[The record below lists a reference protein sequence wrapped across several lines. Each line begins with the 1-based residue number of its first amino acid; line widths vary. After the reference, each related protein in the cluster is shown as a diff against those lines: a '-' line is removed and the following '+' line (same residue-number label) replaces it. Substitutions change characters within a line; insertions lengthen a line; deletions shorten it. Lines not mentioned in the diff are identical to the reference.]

1 MKKKTIFALVSMMIF
16 LLGCA
21 PASSVATEMPSM
33 FTPPPGAPASLSPS
47 LSTTM
52 APVASPTEAPTPTIA
67 LMPTETGPKE
77 GDQMTDNGYTYMYS
91 TPENGF
97 PGFYRPAGQISF
109 YPWAF
114 ATIPDGHGGRIPA
127 TASNDIGPTTIMIE
141 YGVNGDQ
148 AIQALTQAE
157 LQKGINPTPM
167 YIDDIT
173 TDLQDR
179 VGISTSNQA
188 VDAFNSDLQTGNVS
202 IHDTV
207 FGHKLDW
214 PISRTSGATIWI
226 VKNDTTK
233 LTKEN
238 GFWKWTTPGGV
249 NFWTAYWGVNEKG
262 LNVGMSTDTALNAL
276 SPDNVRLMI
285 LGPEAA
291 AIDTTDLTNTNLS
304 IVHLTQSLV
313 NDSAS
318 GPSAITIQPR
328 K

>member
-21 PASSVATEMPSM
+21 PASSVATEMPLV
-33 FTPPPGAPASLSPS
+33 FTPPSSAPASLSPS
-47 LSTTM
+47 PPTAKASIVVPTE
-52 APVASPTEAPTPTIA
+52 SPTATITPTPSEA
-67 LMPTETGPKE
+67 GPKV
-77 GDQMTDNGYTYMYS
+77 GDTMNENGFTYTYL

-97 PGFYRPAGQISF
+97 SGFYRQAGQISF

-114 ATIPDGHGGRIPA
+114 VTIPDGRGGRIPA
-127 TASNDIGPTTIMIE
+127 TASNDIAPTTIMIE
-141 YGVNGDQ
+141 HGVSGEQ

-157 LQKGINPTPM
+157 LRKGINPTPL
-167 YIDDIT
+167 YIRDIE
-173 TDLQDR
+173 TDLR
-179 VGISTSNQA
+179 ERAGVSTSDQA
-188 VDAFNSDLQTGNVS
+188 VDAFNRDLQTGNLS
-202 IHDTV
+202 IQDTV
-207 FGHKLDW
+207 FGHTLNW
-214 PISRTSGATIWI
+214 PISTTSGATIWI
-226 VKNDTTK
+226 VNNDPTK

-262 LNVGMSTDTALNAL
+262 LNVGISTDTALNAL

-291 AIDTTDLTNTNLS
+291 DIDTTDLTNTNLS
-304 IVHLTQSLV
+304 IVHLTQSVV

-318 GPSAITIQPR
+318 GPLAITIQYR